1 MLESPATDPG
11 SEMDQETRATSLT
24 DRMNISVVTIQPC
37 VPIIE
42 EPSSPETTIIDVVH
56 DIEDYPF
63 HVQLDD
69 FSEPVQTHDV
79 MIRMPECMGL
89 LDLNVEPELPTPD
102 SNNLSAPT
110 WSVMEEKIDPEL
122 TVDQPSIGWKLEA
135 VKSTDVII
143 EDLPDEPVSQI
154 RVDGLVPALIPSQEL
169 ILLPPQGHIP
179 PAPQLKS
186 IQRLRTVHYV

>member
-11 SEMDQETRATSLT
+11 SKMDQETRVTSLT

-42 EPSSPETTIIDVVH
+42 EPSSPDTTIIDVVH

-63 HVQLDD
+63 HIQLDD
-69 FSEPVQTHDV
+69 FTESVQTHDV
-79 MIRMPECMGL
+79 MIRMPEHIGL
-89 LDLNVEPELPTPD
+89 LDLNVEPELPTPY
-102 SNNLSAPT
+102 SNNLPAPG
-110 WSVMEEKIDPEL
+110 WSVTEKIDPEL
-122 TVDQPSIGWKLEA
+122 NVDQPSIGWKLEA
-135 VKSTDVII
+135 MKSTDVII
-143 EDLPDEPVSQI
+143 EDLPDESVSQI
-154 RVDGLVPALIPSQEL
+154 PALIPSQEL
-169 ILLPPQGHIP
+169 ILLPPQGHIS